1 MVTMVFIYILL
12 LHFLADFVL
21 QPYWM
26 SVEKANNM
34 TPLILHIIIY
44 TAVIFFGL
52 WAIVDFQES
61 LLFSL
66 FTGALHFVV
75 DFGTSRIITDNS
87 DTLKLD
93 PDESKPVHRRL
104 QLWGPITLL
113 GFDQLLHQTCLAYA
127 VHLFFP

>member
-1 MVTMVFIYILL
+1 MVTMFFAYILL

-34 TPLILHIIIY
+34 SPLILHIIIY

-52 WAIVDFQES
+52 WAAVGFQES

-75 DFGTSRIITDNS
+75 DFGTSRIITENS

-127 VHLFFP
+127 VHLFFL

>member
-1 MVTMVFIYILL
+1 MVTMFFIYILL

-34 TPLILHIIIY
+34 SPLILHIIIY

-52 WAIVDFQES
+52 WAAVGFQES

-75 DFGTSRIITDNS
+75 DFGTSRIITENS

-127 VHLFFP
+127 VHLFFL